1 MINNLASPLC
11 FTGNKTRILPLIQ
24 QNLPQGY
31 VEFVDLFGGSGV
43 VGLSQNRPV
52 LYNEKDKYIYNLIKT
67 IKDCDLDY
75 MLSFI
80 DFLIENNNLSKDN
93 KQAYLNFRKMFN
105 NNIDQLESE
114 RASMKES
121 MYLRLLVLIFYSFNH
136 YCTFNSSGKFN
147 TPAGTHRSSY
157 NKSIENK
164 LITFKNRIDLFDYK
178 FKMYNLDFRTMY
190 KFVCG
195 KYNDNLEDIVF
206 FIDPPYLLSDNQYCR
221 TYGNTWVEQDEIDLY
236 NICNDINNKGGKFIL
251 TNLIESK
258 GNVNEHLLTFS
269 KQYDT
274 INTNCDFGGCN
285 YQRSNKKTDKEILVK
300 NYYI

>member
-1 MINNLASPLC
+1 MIDNLASPLC
-11 FTGNKTRILPLIQ
+11 FTGNKTRILPLIH

-31 VEFVDLFGGSGV
+31 IEFVDLFGGSGV

-75 MLSFI
+75 MLTFI

-93 KQAYLNFRKMFN
+93 KQTYLNFRKMFN
-105 NNIDQLESE
+105 DNIDQLDSE

-195 KYNDNLEDIVF
+195 KHNDNLEDVVF
-206 FIDPPYLLSDNQYCR
+206 FIDSPYLLSDNQYCR
-221 TYGNTWVEQDEIDLY
+221 TYGNTWIEQDEIDLY

-251 TNLIESK
+251 TNLVESK
-258 GNVNEHLLTFS
+258 GNTNEHLLTFS

-285 YQRSNKKTDKEILVK
+285 YQRSNKKSDKEILVK
-300 NYYI
+300 NY